1 MNLDNSVE
9 NIVHY
14 LLIGGMTCLSRKDG
28 FLMVSAL
35 LYVMYIEQDLWWIM
49 TQDYQLSRFT
59 KLLYCMDF
67 QPWEDIKSVS
77 KLIGDFDLWVRP

>member
-1 MNLDNSVE
+1 MNLDNPVE

-14 LLIGGMTCLSRKDG
+14 LLIGGMTCLSRQDG
-28 FLMVSAL
+28 FPMVSAL
-35 LYVMYIEQDLWWIM
+35 LYVMYIGQDLWWIM

-59 KLLYCMDF
+59 QLLYCMDF